1 MNYLYLILFLFQ
13 IILCEPFDGLTL
25 ITGMSGGENSSQTYL
40 IDNDE
45 NIINYWSH
53 LASSASVGYLTKDS
67 ILYLPTRSGGGNGGP
82 AGGLFQKIDWDGNI
96 IWEWAMPTEICNPHH
111 DITILPNGNI
121 LAICEEYKS
130 NQELLDAG
138 LEGAIGLMKIDMI
151 VEIQPMPNNNAEIV
165 WKWHFWDHLVQDR
178 NPDYTATYGEISN
191 HPELLD
197 INVNGNDANDVY
209 DWNHTNKISYN
220 EKFDQIVISCR
231 HMNEIY
237 VIDHSTTTE
246 EASSHTGGNYGM
258 GGDILYRWG
267 NPKNYGRGDISDKI
281 FGAQHGILWIPEGYP
296 GEGNFLV
303 YNNIHQTNP
312 SRSAVLEFESIAD
325 ENGYYPIEENEP
337 FGPETYSWI
346 YMADFFSP
354 TQSGAYRLPNGNT
367 LITVTMEYNF
377 FEVDNTGRVQW
388 NPSFNSQCAR
398 ALKYGYD
405 YFESSI
411 QGDLNDDQGLN
422 ILDIILM
429 INFILQN
436 GYNIGAD
443 MNQDS
448 VINVLD
454 IIELINLIL

>member
-1 MNYLYLILFLFQ
+1 MIFFYFIIFFFH
-13 IILCEPFDGLTL
+13 IILCEPFEGLTL
-25 ITGMSGGENSSQTYL
+25 ITGMSGGENSSQTHL

-53 LASSASVGYLTKDS
+53 PASSASVGYLTKDS

-82 AGGLFQKIDWDGNI
+82 AGGLFQKIDWYGNI
-96 IWEWAMPTEICNPHH
+96 LWEWAMPTEICNPHH

-246 EASSHTGGNYGM
+246 EAAGHSGGNYGM

-267 NPKNYGRGDISDKI
+267 NPQNYGRGDISDKI
-281 FGAQHGILWIPEGYP
+281 FGAQHGIIWIPDGYP
-296 GEGNFLV
+296 GEGNFLI

-312 SRSAVLEFESIAD
+312 NRSAVLEFESIAD
-325 ENGYYPIEENEP
+325 ENGYYPIAEDEP

-346 YMADFFSP
+346 YLADFFSP

-388 NPSFNSQCAR
+388 DPSFNSQCAR

-405 YFESSI
+405 YFEDSI
-411 QGDLNDDQGLN
+411 QGDINGDQGLN
-422 ILDIILM
+422 ILDIALM

-436 GYNIGAD
+436 EYNIDVD

-448 VINVLD
+448 EINILD
-454 IIELINLIL
+454 IIELVNLIL

>member
-1 MNYLYLILFLFQ
+1 MSFFYLIIFLFQ

-25 ITGMSGGENSSQTYL
+25 ITGMSGGENSSQTHL

-53 LASSASVGYLTKDS
+53 PASSASVGYLTKDS

-82 AGGLFQKIDWDGNI
+82 AGGLFQKIDWYGNI

-178 NPDYTATYGEISN
+178 NPNYTATYGEISN

-197 INVNGNDANDVY
+197 INVNGNEANDVY

-246 EASSHTGGNYGM
+246 EAAGHSGGNYGM

-267 NPKNYGRGDISDKI
+267 NPQNYGRGDISDKI
-281 FGAQHGILWIPEGYP
+281 FGAQHGILWIPDGYP
-296 GEGNFLV
+296 GEGNFLI

-312 SRSAVLEFESIAD
+312 NRSAVLEFENIAD
-325 ENGYYPIEENEP
+325 ENGFYTIGENEP

-346 YMADFFSP
+346 YLADFFSP

-388 NPSFNSQCAR
+388 DPSFNSQCAR

-405 YFESSI
+405 YFEDSI
-411 QGDLNDDQGLN
+411 KGDINGDQGLN

-429 INFILQN
+429 INYILQN
-436 GYNIGAD
+436 QYNIDID

-448 VINVLD
+448 EINILD

>member
-1 MNYLYLILFLFQ
+1 MIFFYFIIFFFQ

-25 ITGMSGGENSSQTYL
+25 ITGMSGGENSSQTHL

-53 LASSASVGYLTKDS
+53 PASSASVGYLTKDS

-82 AGGLFQKIDWDGNI
+82 AGGLFQKIDWYGNI

-178 NPDYTATYGEISN
+178 NPNYTATYGEISN

-197 INVNGNDANDVY
+197 INVNGNEANDVY

-246 EASSHTGGNYGM
+246 EAAGHSGGNYGM

-267 NPKNYGRGDISDKI
+267 NPQNYGRGDISDRI
-281 FGAQHGILWIPEGYP
+281 FGAQHGILWIPDGYP
-296 GEGNFLV
+296 GEGNFLI

-312 SRSAVLEFESIAD
+312 NRSAVLEFENIAD
-325 ENGYYPIEENEP
+325 ENGFYTIGENEP

-346 YMADFFSP
+346 YLADFFSP

-388 NPSFNSQCAR
+388 DPSFNSQCAR

-405 YFESSI
+405 YFEDSI
-411 QGDLNDDQGLN
+411 KGDINGDQGLN

-429 INFILQN
+429 INYILQN
-436 GYNIGAD
+436 QYNIDID

-448 VINVLD
+448 EINILD

>member
-1 MNYLYLILFLFQ
+1 MIFFYFIIFFFQ

-25 ITGMSGGENSSQTYL
+25 ITGMSGGENSSQTHL

-53 LASSASVGYLTKDS
+53 PASSASVGYLTKDS

-82 AGGLFQKIDWDGNI
+82 AGGLFQKIDWYGNI

-178 NPDYTATYGEISN
+178 NPNYTATYGEISN

-197 INVNGNDANDVY
+197 INVNGNEANDVY

-246 EASSHTGGNYGM
+246 EAAGHSGGNYGM

-267 NPKNYGRGDISDKI
+267 NPQNYGRGDISDKI
-281 FGAQHGILWIPEGYP
+281 FGAQHGILWIPDGYP
-296 GEGNFLV
+296 GEGNFLI

-312 SRSAVLEFESIAD
+312 NRSAVLEFENIAD
-325 ENGYYPIEENEP
+325 ENGFYTIGENEP

-346 YMADFFSP
+346 YLADFFSP

-388 NPSFNSQCAR
+388 DPSFNSQCAR

-405 YFESSI
+405 YFEDSI
-411 QGDLNDDQGLN
+411 KGDINGDQGLN

-429 INFILQN
+429 INYILQN
-436 GYNIGAD
+436 QYNIDID

-448 VINVLD
+448 EINILD

>member
-1 MNYLYLILFLFQ
+1 MIFFYFIIFFFQ
-13 IILCEPFDGLTL
+13 IILCEPFEGLTL
-25 ITGMSGGENSSQTYL
+25 ITGMSGGENSSQTHL

-53 LASSASVGYLTKDS
+53 PASSASVGYLTKDS

-82 AGGLFQKIDWDGNI
+82 AGGLFQKIDWYGNI

-178 NPDYTATYGEISN
+178 NPNYTATYGEISN

-197 INVNGNDANDVY
+197 INVNGNEANDVY

-246 EASSHTGGNYGM
+246 EAAGHSGGNYGM

-267 NPKNYGRGDISDKI
+267 NPQNYGRGDISDRI
-281 FGAQHGILWIPEGYP
+281 FGAQHGILWIPDGYP
-296 GEGNFLV
+296 GEGNFLI

-312 SRSAVLEFESIAD
+312 NRSAVLEFENIAD
-325 ENGYYPIEENEP
+325 ENGFYTIGENEP

-346 YMADFFSP
+346 YLADFFSP

-388 NPSFNSQCAR
+388 DPSFNSQCAR

-405 YFESSI
+405 YFEDSI
-411 QGDLNDDQGLN
+411 KGDINGDQGLN

-429 INFILQN
+429 INYILQN
-436 GYNIGAD
+436 QYNIDID

-448 VINVLD
+448 EINILD